1 MTLKKLKENM
11 ISIILS
17 LTLGFTWSYIIGLG
31 KEQKL
36 VNTEIEII
44 KLKLSNHREVIDKL
58 EKSRENLSNYYVT
71 RIEFNRIIEEQAKK
85 LDRIDTKLDKII
97 ENK

>member
-1 MTLKKLKENM
+1 M
-11 ISIILS
+11 
-17 LTLGFTWSYIIGLG
+17 
-31 KEQKL
+31 
-36 VNTEIEII
+36 
-44 KLKLSNHREVIDKL
+44 IDKL